1 MKHHLPPLPYDFK
14 ALEPYLTAETLSLHH
29 GKHHQAYV
37 DNLNRLIESKPAYA
51 GLSLEEVIKASH
63 KSTTDQGIF
72 NNAAQIWNHTFYWN
86 CLKPQGGG
94 EPSGRLRE
102 EIDHTFGSYENFK
115 KAFHEAA
122 MTQFGSGWAWLVVDH
137 EGHLQIT
144 KTGNA
149 DLPMVHGQKALLTCD
164 VWEHAYYVDYRNRRA
179 DYVTTFLDHLVNW
192 DFSAQNFGLV

>member
-1 MKHHLPPLPYDFK
+1 MKHFLPSLPYDLE
-14 ALEPYLTAETLSLHH
+14 ALHPYLSSETLSLHH

-37 DNLNRLIESKPAYA
+37 DNLNRLIEGKHAYE
-51 GLSLEEVIKASH
+51 GLSLEEIVQASFN
-63 KSTTDQGIF
+63 SSTDQGIF

-94 EPSGRLRE
+94 EPTGELKK
-102 EIDHTFGSYENFK
+102 EIEKTFGSYENFK
-115 KAFHEAA
+115 KVFQEAA
-122 MTQFGSGWAWLVVDH
+122 MTQFGSGWAWLIVDH
-137 EGHLQIT
+137 EGHLQVT

-179 DYVTTFLDHLVNW
+179 QYVTTFLDHLVNW
-192 DFSAQNFGLV
+192 EFASENFCPV